1 MAITIEREANG
12 VDHVADE
19 WFAVTGLAEQSQ
31 AQDRDIA
38 GNDAQPVLSTVNNRD
53 GICRVFDHAG

>member
-19 WFAVTGLAEQSQ
+19 WFAVTGLAEQGQ
-31 AQDRDIA
+31 AQDRGIA
-38 GNDAQPVLSTVNNRD
+38 GNDAQPVPERKAELRTD
-53 GICRVFDHAG
+53 QG